1 MRGTGISK
9 IYSGRMDQYLYIDTL
24 ENGLMS
30 SVELL
35 VDSDHHWIF
44 QQDNAPCYKSKF
56 VKEYFD
62 ENHINVMPWPAR
74 SPDLNP
80 IEHVWNLIDKKLI
93 GKRLSNLAEL
103 ELAIVKEWNDI
114 EASVCVNLIESM
126 PRRIGLCLEAN
137 GGHFEY

>member
-1 MRGTGISK
+1 
-9 IYSGRMDQYLYIDTL
+9 MDQYLYIDTL
-24 ENGLMS
+24 NELMP

-93 GKRLSNLAEL
+93 GQRLSNLAEL
-103 ELAIVKEWNDI
+103 ELAIVKEWN
-114 EASVCVNLIESM
+114 EVEVSVCANLIESM